1 MKATPGK
8 APGKKCV
15 AELYDMTDV
24 TPETIAYAAVLV
36 SHLFYRHLY
45 VPS

>member
-15 AELYDMTDV
+15 AELYDMTEV
-24 TPETIAYAAVLV
+24 TPETIAYTAVLV
-36 SHLFYRHLY
+36 SCHFFKHL
-45 VPS
+45 